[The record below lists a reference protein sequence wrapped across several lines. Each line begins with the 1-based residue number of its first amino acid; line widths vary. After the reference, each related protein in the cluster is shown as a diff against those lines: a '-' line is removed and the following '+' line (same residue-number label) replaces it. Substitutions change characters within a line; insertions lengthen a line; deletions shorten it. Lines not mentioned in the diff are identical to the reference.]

1 MGFKVDEEEYQKLID
16 LGYLL
21 LEEINGGLDNEKE
34 LLKKSIYKRLLDKS
48 FRFTI
53 SDYNLFKSGYISF
66 EQFLKSFNYI
76 KSLLEEIK
84 MYSQMKRQIIAN
96 TFIIPDTKG
105 FNERVEQMKQQKF
118 SDSTIIEQMSKEYQ
132 LPKQAILLKLMELR
146 LSLTA
151 YGRIIEPTLQ
161 NGKKR

>member
-66 EQFLKSFNYI
+66 EQFLKSINYI

-84 MYSQMKRQIIAN
+84 MYSQSFL
-96 TFIIPDTKG
+96 T
-105 FNERVEQMKQQKF
+105 QKV
-118 SDSTIIEQMSKEYQ
+118 
-132 LPKQAILLKLMELR
+132 LMREW
-146 LSLTA
+146 
-151 YGRIIEPTLQ
+151 
-161 NGKKR
+161 NK

>member
-1 MGFKVDEEEYQKLID
+1 
-16 LGYLL
+16 
-21 LEEINGGLDNEKE
+21 
-34 LLKKSIYKRLLDKS
+34 
-48 FRFTI
+48 
-53 SDYNLFKSGYISF
+53 
-66 EQFLKSFNYI
+66 
-76 KSLLEEIK
+76 